1 MNDIKIDLFKE
12 ELEEIV
18 KLMRNFDAGGVT
30 IHKTKQTEIGY
41 VLEASVFHKANDFMG
56 EFKVIITDETD
67 W

>member
-18 KLMRNFDAGGVT
+18 KLMRNFDAGGVS
-30 IHKTKQTEIGY
+30 IHKTKQTDMGY
-41 VLEASVFHKANDFMG
+41 VLEASVFHKANDFLG
-56 EFKVIITDETD
+56 EFRVTITDESD